1 MFKKLICMLA
11 VLLCTVAFAAAET
24 AEPEATPVPD
34 ASVIRQV
41 DLTSYTI
48 DELLTLREEIEREL
62 LAKGHNPFFDIERGD
77 RSEQVSRIQ
86 ERLTALGFYTGRI
99 TGQYDSATMRAF
111 KLFEKANGLDN
122 DGLASRE
129 DQAVLFS
136 IDVKEQAT
144 PTPAPKNT
152 SAPKS
157 SDQVPNAEDYGTLD
171 YTDSMRYPGNWQ
183 GKKVKVYGQVL
194 QVVSGSRYSG
204 YKLLVYAGNDLLY
217 VSVPNDP
224 GYNILEND
232 KMYIYATVYGT
243 YTYTTIQDVSKTVPY
258 LIADYTILR

>member
-1 MFKKLICMLA
+1 MFKKLLG
-11 VLLCTVAFAAAET
+11 VLLMMLCAVNFAAAET
-24 AEPEATPVPD
+24 ADPAATPVPD
-34 ASVIRQV
+34 TAVIRQI
-41 DLTSYTI
+41 DLSTYTV
-48 DELLTLREEIEREL
+48 DELLTLREEIEMEL
-62 LAKGHNPFFDIERGD
+62 LAKGYNPYFDIERGD

-86 ERLTALGFYTGRI
+86 ERLTDLGFYTGRI

-111 KLFEKANGLDN
+111 KLFEKANGLEN

-136 IDVKEQAT
+136 LEVQEKST
-144 PTPAPKNT
+144 PTPAPKN
-152 SAPKS
+152 SAAPKS
-157 SDQVPNAEDYGTLD
+157 SDQVPNAADYGTLD

-224 GYNILEND
+224 GYNILEDD

>member
-1 MFKKLICMLA
+1 MLKKIMALTL
-11 VLLCTVAFAAAET
+11 VLLCAAGFALAET
-24 AEPEATPVPD
+24 AEVTATPSPD
-34 ASVIRQV
+34 AALPRQV

-62 LAKGHNPFFDIERGD
+62 LAKGYNPYFDIERGD

-86 ERLTALGFYTGRI
+86 ERLTELGFYTGRI

-136 IDVKEQAT
+136 IEVQLQST
-144 PTPAPKNT
+144 PTPKPT

-157 SDQVPNAEDYGTLD
+157 SDNVPNAEDYGTLD

-183 GKKVKVYGQVL
+183 GKKVRVYGRVL

-204 YKLLVYAGNDLLY
+204 FKLLVYVGDDLIY
-217 VSVPNDP
+217 VSVPDDP
-224 GYNILEND
+224 GYNILEDD
-232 KMYIYATVYGT
+232 KLYIYATVYGT

-258 LIADYTILR
+258 LIADYVALR